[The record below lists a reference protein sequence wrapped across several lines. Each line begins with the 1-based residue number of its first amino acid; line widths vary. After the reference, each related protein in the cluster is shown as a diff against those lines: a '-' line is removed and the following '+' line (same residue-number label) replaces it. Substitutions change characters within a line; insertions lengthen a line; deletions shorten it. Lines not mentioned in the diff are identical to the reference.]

1 MVDKQTLKNIIQTAF
16 PGLASEDADQ
26 MINAGRT
33 KTFPPKTALC
43 VEGAYESTFYIVLK
57 GQVAVTKNFNDQ
69 EERFLKHLNPGD
81 FFGEMAIIH
90 DAPRAATVTTV
101 TETTVMEISKETF
114 TNFLESFNT
123 VSIAVIR
130 EVSRRLR
137 ENDEMAIE
145 DLRVKAKEVA
155 DAYQK
160 LAEQDLARREFLTT
174 IAHEFRTPLMAATGY
189 LQIIRTGMLKGEG
202 LQSAIETV
210 ERNMKEIITLTN
222 NILFLQELD
231 LILPE
236 FRETDLGTVL
246 ASAVESQRNH
256 AKRNRVGISLK
267 IAPDLPII
275 NADPP
280 SLERAFVAIL
290 ENAIK
295 FSPNGGDVIVTVK
308 QTDEFIQI
316 IFRDFGVGIEEKDLP
331 YIFDRFYH
339 QEKIGNQLFRG
350 IGLGLS
356 ITKEIIKQHKGN
368 ITVTSQPDDGSQFV
382 IKLPI

>member
-1 MVDKQTLKNIIQTAF
+1 
-16 PGLASEDADQ
+16 
-26 MINAGRT
+26 
-33 KTFPPKTALC
+33 
-43 VEGAYESTFYIVLK
+43 
-57 GQVAVTKNFNDQ
+57 
-69 EERFLKHLNPGD
+69 
-81 FFGEMAIIH
+81 
-90 DAPRAATVTTV
+90 
-101 TETTVMEISKETF
+101 
-114 TNFLESFNT
+114 
-123 VSIAVIR
+123 
-130 EVSRRLR
+130 
-137 ENDEMAIE
+137 
-145 DLRVKAKEVA
+145 
-155 DAYQK
+155 
-160 LAEQDLARREFLTT
+160 
-174 IAHEFRTPLMAATGY
+174 
-189 LQIIRTGMLKGEG
+189 
-202 LQSAIETV
+202 
-210 ERNMKEIITLTN
+210 MKEIITLTN

>member
-1 MVDKQTLKNIIQTAF
+1 MLDNQSLKEIIQTAF
-16 PGLASEDADQ
+16 PGLAPENADQ

-33 KTFPPKTALC
+33 RIIPPKTALC
-43 VEGAYESTFYIVLK
+43 VEGAYEAIFYIILE
-57 GQVAVTKNFNDQ
+57 GQVAVTKKFNDQ

-90 DAPRAATVTTV
+90 DAPRAATVTSI
-101 TETTVMEISKETF
+101 TETTVLEISKESF
-114 TNFLESFNT
+114 TSFLESFNT

-155 DAYQK
+155 EAYQK

-189 LQIIRTGMLKGEG
+189 LQIIKTGMLKGEG
-202 LQSAIETV
+202 LQSAIETID
-210 ERNMKEIITLTN
+210 RNMKEIITLTN

-236 FRETDLGTVL
+236 FRETDLGTVI
-246 ASAVESQRNH
+246 AAAVESQRNH

-267 IAPDLPII
+267 IAPDLPLLHG
-275 NADPP
+275 DPT
-280 SLERAFVAIL
+280 SLERAFIAIL

-308 QTDEFIQI
+308 QSDDTIQI
-316 IFRDFGVGIEEKDLP
+316 TFRDFGVGIAEKDLP

-339 QEKIGNQLFRG
+339 QEKIGSQLFRG

-356 ITKEIIKQHKGN
+356 ISKEIIKQHRGT
-368 ITVTSQPDDGSQFV
+368 ITVTSELDNGSQFV
-382 IKLPI
+382 IKLPV